1 MIKNQIELKR
11 GTERLV
17 LLTWHKPDGQGG
29 HIPLAIEFSDALDP
43 DTRQQ
48 IVDISQ
54 RPINAREGGTL
65 VKVLPGSSK
74 HFLALPR
81 VLERL
86 GFRSRLF

>member
-1 MIKNQIELKR
+1 MIKNKIELKR
-11 GTERLV
+11 GSEQMA
-17 LLTWHKPDGQGG
+17 LLEWHRPDGQGG

-43 DTRQQ
+43 ETRQR
-48 IVDISQ
+48 IVDICH
-54 RPINAREGGTL
+54 RPVNAREGGTL

-74 HFLALPR
+74 HFLALPK